1 VSLLRP
7 WKKTLLKIEY
17 SPTLVPTR
25 MSQSSKG
32 FISSVPGAPG
42 KFSSSFY
49 VKKSKVLYNASGS
62 FEETVP
68 EFECYNATV
77 KYNDVGDLT
86 STRSFAGRV
95 GMNDIELTFDNGPV
109 ISGRLD
115 MPIDPATTVSGSAG
129 WTEN

>member
-1 VSLLRP
+1 
-7 WKKTLLKIEY
+7 
-17 SPTLVPTR
+17 
-25 MSQSSKG
+25 MSQSSNG
-32 FISSVPGAPG
+32 FISSIPGALG

-49 VKKSKVLYNASGS
+49 VKKSKVLYNASGG
-62 FEETVP
+62 FAENVP

-115 MPIDPATTVSGSAG
+115 MPIDDAITVSGSVE

>member
-1 VSLLRP
+1 
-7 WKKTLLKIEY
+7 
-17 SPTLVPTR
+17 

-32 FISSVPGAPG
+32 FISSVPGSLG
-42 KFSSSFY
+42 SFGSSFY
-49 VKKSKVLYNASGS
+49 VKKSKILYNASGT
-62 FEETVP
+62 FETTVP

-77 KYNDVGDLT
+77 KYDDIDDLT

-95 GMNDIELTFDNGPV
+95 GMNDIQLTFDNGPV

-115 MPIDPATTVSGSAG
+115 MPIDPATTVSGSAV